1 MRKKSDEVIIYYPA
15 REDGVRVTS
24 TINGYVSTERS
35 GRSIT
40 ADLIILD
47 EWAFHENAELVFA
60 GIGPTINRPD
70 SGKLIGISTNKRG
83 SFFEEIVTDCLENN
97 ADMGFHLI
105 FLNVFADPRRTRE
118 WYEQTKKNI

>member
-1 MRKKSDEVIIYYPA
+1 MYQRNVQ
-15 REDGVRVTS
+15 GVLL
-24 TINGYVSTERS
+24 
-35 GRSIT
+35 T

-83 SFFEEIVTDCLENN
+83 SYFEKIVTDCIENN

-105 FLNVFADPRRTRE
+105 FLSVFADPRRTRE
-118 WYEQTKKNI
+118 WYEQTKKTFKNTWRQEYPET